1 MVVEFLIWVASL
13 YGLNWWSNRVF
24 SDSNV
29 ANTQVKTQTN
39 DNTSFVDAA
48 MFLSQNE

>member
-1 MVVEFLIWVASL
+1 MVVELLLWSASL
-13 YGLNWWSNRVF
+13 YGLNWWCARVF
-24 SDSNV
+24 EPNV
-29 ANTQVKTQTN
+29 ENTQVTRQTT